1 MLSSNLLG
9 RTFPIFIKGAKMSIK
24 LSQRDQGD
32 LACRRMTIMENLP
45 VLPAV
50 KFSRADFLPDFLPLG
65 QILKAIE

>member
-1 MLSSNLLG
+1 
-9 RTFPIFIKGAKMSIK
+9 MSIK